1 MKFVKVKSS
10 QQKVVVMQSPTRCLP
25 SKSCYVL
32 EAPSDIWDLGCIV
45 FAMLIGKPVRDF
57 NPETTTEELLRKI
70 AHELMKIPPDVSKD
84 ARDV

>member
-1 MKFVKVKSS
+1 MFSVASKKLLLCN
-10 QQKVVVMQSPTRCLP
+10 SPTRCLP

-32 EAPSDIWDLGCIV
+32 EDPSDIWDLGCIV
-45 FAMLIGKPVRDF
+45 FAMFVGKPVWDF

-84 ARDV
+84 VRDV